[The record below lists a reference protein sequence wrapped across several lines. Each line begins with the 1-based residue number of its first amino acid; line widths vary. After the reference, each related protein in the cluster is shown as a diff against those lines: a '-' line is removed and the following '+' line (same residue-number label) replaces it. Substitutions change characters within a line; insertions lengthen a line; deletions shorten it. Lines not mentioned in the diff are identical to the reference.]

1 MLIRKSHYYDHFRC
15 IASRC
20 PDSCCKDWDVQLD
33 PETAKYYRSLPGEL
47 GDRLRSVMAE
57 DPEAGTVMINENGRC
72 PMWRQDGLCQ
82 IQAELGEAALCQV
95 CRDYPRL
102 THDYGNFIELG
113 LELSCPE
120 AARLI
125 FSSPSAPMVETAAPG
140 GCPAEYDEEAMS
152 ILLETRKTA
161 IEILENSRY
170 SVPES
175 LILLLFYGHQTQALL
190 DGVPVPDFSPEI
202 ILSQATGWMLP
213 ADFDV
218 LLRFFSSL
226 EILTD
231 SWAQRLT
238 SPHTPVPWAEDF
250 RKLARYGVERY
261 WLQAVSDYDLTS
273 RVKLILLSCIL
284 VRLLGG
290 DLRAAAQAYSKE
302 IENSAENMD
311 TILDA
316 AYSHV
321 VLTDRSLLGMLL
333 A

>member
-1 MLIRKSHYYDHFRC
+1 MLIRKSHYYDRFRC

-20 PDSCCKDWDVQLD
+20 PDSCCKDWEVQLD
-33 PETAKYYRSLPGEL
+33 PKTAKYYRSLPGEL
-47 GDRLRSVMAE
+47 GDRLRSVMAD
-57 DPEAGTVMINENGRC
+57 DPEAGTVMVNENGRC

-82 IQAELGEAALCQV
+82 IQAELGENALCQV

-102 THDYGNFIELG
+102 THDYGNFVELG

-140 GCPAEYDEEAMS
+140 GCPAEYDEETMS
-152 ILLETRKTA
+152 ILLESRKTA
-161 IEILENSRY
+161 IGILENPHY
-170 SVPES
+170 SVPEA

-190 DGVPVPDFSPEI
+190 DGVSVPDFSPKT
-202 ILSQATGWMLP
+202 ILSRASEWMLP
-213 ADFDV
+213 ADFDA
-218 LLRFFSSL
+218 LLGFFSSL

-231 SWAQRLT
+231 SWTQRLT
-238 SPHTPVPWAEDF
+238 SPLTPTPWTEDF

-290 DLRAAAQAYSKE
+290 EICATAQAYSKE
-302 IENSAENMD
+302 IENSAENID

-321 VLTDRSLLGMLL
+321 ALTDRALLGMLL
-333 A
+333 S